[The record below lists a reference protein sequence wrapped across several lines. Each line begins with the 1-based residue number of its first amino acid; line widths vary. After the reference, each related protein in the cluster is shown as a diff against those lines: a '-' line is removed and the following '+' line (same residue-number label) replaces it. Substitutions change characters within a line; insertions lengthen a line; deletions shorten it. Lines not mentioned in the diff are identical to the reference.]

1 MPSRNS
7 SGRRRRLARWSAAL
21 TVLPLLA
28 ACGGGGTTSAS
39 GQNVGGDESI
49 KLSYASPLPKGGLNY
64 GFDWWADEV
73 EKRTDG
79 RVTFERHYAGSLFGV
94 QETFAALGDGRVDVG
109 WLGSA
114 FFPAELPLFS
124 IAGVPFQTDHPLGQA
139 GAFYELWKSNEQFK
153 AEWEEH
159 GVRPLI
165 FQPWSGGVMGTK
177 KPVKDIDDLDG
188 LRLRTV
194 GFVAPAMKQLGVET
208 VAIPTEELYE
218 AIQRGVV
225 DGYAPFSFDRSIVD
239 AGVTDVAPYTLDPG
253 IGHYAQPP
261 IAMSQQ
267 TWSKLPEDV
276 QKVVV
281 EVAEEFMFDKSLEL
295 YAQQQEETCAHII
308 KNGGTVTRF
317 SEAQR
322 DELRKRVG
330 DVSLE
335 TWLKNAEKQGV
346 ERAAAEKFH
355 EEFLAE
361 HERIAAENEYEAGV
375 EACADRG

>member
-1 MPSRNS
+1 MPGSKS
-7 SGRRRRLARWSAAL
+7 SKGRLPRVRWTAAL
-21 TVLPLLA
+21 AVLPLLA
-28 ACGGGGTTSAS
+28 AACGGGTGGQS
-39 GQNVGGDESI
+39 GDGRSV
-49 KLSYASPLPKGGLNY
+49 KLAYASPLPKGGLNY

-79 RVTFERHYAGSLFGV
+79 QVTFERHYAGSMFGV

-139 GAFYELWKSNEQFK
+139 GAFYELWKSNEAFQS
-153 AEWEEH
+153 EWEEH
-159 GVRPLI
+159 GVRPII

-177 KPVKDIDDLDG
+177 KPMDSIDKLKG

-194 GFVAPAMKQLGVET
+194 GFVAPAMSELGVET

-239 AGVTDVAPYTLDPG
+239 AGVTDVAPYTLDLR
-253 IGHYAQPP
+253 IGHYAQAP

-276 QKVVV
+276 QKVLT
-281 EVAEEFMFDKSLEL
+281 EVAEEFMFEQALDL
-295 YAQQQEETCAHII
+295 YTQQQTETCDHILQ
-308 KNGGTVTRF
+308 NGGTVTRF
-317 SEAQR
+317 SDAQR
-322 DELRKRVG
+322 DELEKRVKN
-330 DVSLE
+330 VSLE
-335 TWLKNAEKQGV
+335 TWLGNTKKQGV
-346 ERAAAEKFH
+346 DQQVV
-355 EEFLAE
+355 EEFREQFLAE
-361 HERIAAENEYEAGV
+361 HDRIASEVDYEPGA
-375 EACADRG
+375 EACASRKQ